1 MRITQIELTDFRGI
15 SHRTIAFGAGVTVVE
30 GPNEVGKSS
39 VLEAM
44 RLVREYKSSSRHRS
58 IRNVQPVGRDAGPEV
73 AIDMQTGPYTLT
85 MRKRWLVQPITELTV
100 TAPKGESLSG
110 DDAHDRFVQ
119 ILRETV
125 DMGLLHALEVQQGDS
140 LDQPELAQLPALQT
154 ALETSADDFDG
165 YDELLA
171 RVESEYT
178 QYFTA
183 TGRPVRAV
191 RDARQQLTDLAQQY
205 RDLRD
210 RSREMDEAADAHA
223 VCRRLAA
230 DTAERLEQARTDVA
244 DLTRSSAELR
254 VLQEGL
260 ASAEREHENAQQRLG
275 ALRDQL
281 QARRELND
289 ELEDLRQQAETQRVE
304 AERLELSQTDAQ
316 THARQTAERVASATT
331 ALTDAREQARR
342 CEHEL
347 SRRRDHDELTRLG
360 AQLERATASE
370 AQLRAA
376 EAVLRV
382 QHIDDKKL
390 RRLTKLQT
398 EVHVATRMRDAAAAQ
413 ITATRLGSDAVVL
426 DGSALDVGAV
436 REVAVHD
443 HVRIEIEGVVRV
455 DVAPAAKTSELDA
468 DVQHAQ
474 SALERAL
481 SRDGVATFEDAEQSA
496 ELRRTADADRQR
508 AETEL
513 RALLEVDDDVPQA
526 IAELRARVETLR
538 ARLHSDDEP
547 REPDEAAEPG
557 RTAEPDQTVEPVEAA
572 EPTRRDSADLAVL
585 ESRSSDARDR
595 LDDTEHEVALAQ
607 QANERARE
615 RLTEAAT
622 AAVRAAEAYKAAL
635 AECERLTARIDSDR
649 QSHGDVAL
657 KELMDQA
664 ERSLQSAAE
673 GVEQARRRLQ
683 NADAEK
689 IELQAENARRLV
701 QSTTAELEDVR
712 TQRDELQG
720 RLKLL
725 AGEGIYDRLQ
735 VVCTDLVTAH
745 EHVARTNRAAQAVST
760 LRETLLRHRDEAQQR
775 YVAPFRR
782 QIERLGRSVFGRDFA
797 VEVSPTLQIASRTLN
812 GRTIPFD
819 SLSAGAREQMA
830 LIGRLACAQLVS
842 SDDGAPVVLDDT
854 LGFADPER
862 LEMLNA
868 VLSQLGG
875 SAQVI
880 VLTCQPR
887 RFARIGGA
895 KQVHLTRAEHSADR

>member
-1 MRITQIELTDFRGI
+1 MRLTQIELTDFRGI

-191 RDARQQLTDLAQQY
+191 RDARQQLADLAQQY

-230 DTAERLEQARTDVA
+230 DTAERVEQARTDVA
-244 DLTRSSAELR
+244 DLTRSSAELH

-260 ASAEREHENAQQRLG
+260 ASAEREHESAQQRLG

-413 ITATRLGSDAVVL
+413 ITATRLGGDAVLL
-426 DGSALDVGAV
+426 DGISLDAGAA

-443 HVRIEIEGVVRV
+443 HVRIEVEGVVRV

-481 SRDGVATFEDAEQSA
+481 SRDGVATFEDAEHSA
-496 ELRRTADADRQR
+496 ELRRTADAERQR

-513 RALLEVDDDVPQA
+513 RAMLEVDDDVPEA

-547 REPDEAAEPG
+547 REPDEAAELD
-557 RTAEPDQTVEPVEAA
+557 RTAEPDEAA
-572 EPTRRDSADLAVL
+572 EPPRRDSADLAVL

-595 LDDTEHEVALAQ
+595 LEDTEHEVALAQ

-635 AECERLTARIDSDR
+635 AECERLTARIDNDR
-649 QSHGDVAL
+649 QSLGDVAL
-657 KELMDQA
+657 KELVDQA

-673 GVEQARRRLQ
+673 GVEQAKRRLQ

-819 SLSAGAREQMA
+819 SLSAGAREQLA

-895 KQVHLTRAEHSADR
+895 KQVHLTRAEHWAGR

>member
-1 MRITQIELTDFRGI
+1 MRLTQIELTDFRGI

-73 AIDMQTGPYTLT
+73 AISMQTGPYTLT

-191 RDARQQLTDLAQQY
+191 RDARQQLADLAQQY

-230 DTAERLEQARTDVA
+230 DAAERLEQARTDVA

-260 ASAEREHENAQQRLG
+260 ASAEREHESAQQRLG

-281 QARRELND
+281 QARRAMND

-331 ALTDAREQARR
+331 ALADARERARR

-347 SRRRDHDELTRLG
+347 SRRRDHDELNRLG

-413 ITATRLGSDAVVL
+413 VTATRLGGDAVVL
-426 DGSALDVGAV
+426 DGSALDAGAV

-443 HVRIEIEGVVRV
+443 HVRIEVEGVVRV

-481 SRDGVATFEDAEQSA
+481 NRDGVATFEDAEHSA
-496 ELRRTADADRQR
+496 ELRRTADAERQR

-513 RALLEVDDDVPQA
+513 RALLEVDDDVPEA

-538 ARLHSDDEP
+538 ARLHSDNEP
-547 REPDEAAEPG
+547 SEPG
-557 RTAEPDQTVEPVEAA
+557 EAA

-595 LDDTEHEVALAQ
+595 LDDTEHEVTLAQ

-649 QSHGDVAL
+649 QSLGDVAL
-657 KELMDQA
+657 NELMDQA

-725 AGEGIYDRLQ
+725 AGQGIYDRLQ

-819 SLSAGAREQMA
+819 SLSAGAREQLA

-895 KQVHLTRAEHSADR
+895 KQVHLTRAEHWAGR